1 MNTKDL
7 AFAYK
12 VRHALDESTQDI
24 PASAAERLAK
34 AREIALSHKKQSAA
48 APAVAPRAALA
59 GAGMPSI
66 QSQPLRAWLGRASFI
81 VPLVVLVLG
90 LIGIHQAEKRQQLM
104 DAASIDAEV
113 LTDELP
119 LSAYL
124 DHGFDAY
131 LSKGS
136 N

>member
-1 MNTKDL
+1 MNTKEL

-12 VRHALDESTQDI
+12 VRHALDESAQHT
-24 PASAAERLAK
+24 PAAIDERLAN
-34 AREIALSHKKQSAA
+34 ARKLALSRKKQTVAVQ
-48 APAVAPRAALA
+48 AVAPRAAVA
-59 GAGMPSI
+59 GAGSSFFSSHPVG
-66 QSQPLRAWLGRASFI
+66 PWLGRIGFVI
-81 VPLVVLVLG
+81 PLIVLVLG

-104 DAASIDAEV
+104 EAASIDAAV
-113 LTDELP
+113 LTDDLP

-131 LSKGS
+131 LAREA